1 MSRSQEQK
9 ELETPAMMVKGCML
23 GMLRLVFAGGEK
35 SGVSMPRMFS
45 AVGLWIGVT

>member
-9 ELETPAMMVKGCML
+9 ELETPAMMVKV

-35 SGVSMPRMFS
+35 SSQQISGVSMPRMFS
-45 AVGLWIGVT
+45 AVTSRGT